1 MSMPVKSAGH
11 ILALRPLSYAWD
23 LPSYIH
29 ICVYIARGTGQGV
42 HKDKCVCI
50 YICIGF
56 KDCPHEPTVGNM
68 ASLIASFKGPLPSP
82 RSEDI

>member
-11 ILALRPLSYAWD
+11 ILAFRPLSYAWD

-50 YICIGF
+50 YIY
-56 KDCPHEPTVGNM
+56 V
-68 ASLIASFKGPLPSP
+68 
-82 RSEDI
+82 